1 MYLFR
6 FRLTA
11 QRAVSVGKLG
21 TFAFAAGL
29 YIYTGSAMAGL
40 QARLLRHYRGSPGG
54 KLHWHIDYLARL
66 GRDKTFRVM
75 AAGFLSECE
84 LNAAVG
90 SLAGARVPAAG
101 FGSSDCACGSH
112 LHWLPRKAWPA
123 VDGMLSWKPDELKAN
138 FN

>member
-6 FRLTA
+6 FRLTGPT
-11 QRAVSVGKLG
+11 AVSVGKLG
-21 TFAFAAGL
+21 AFTFAAGW

-40 QARLLRHYRGSPGG
+40 RPRLLRHYRGSLSGR
-54 KLHWHIDYLARL
+54 LHWHIDYLARL
-66 GRDKTFRVM
+66 GHDKTFRVM
-75 AAGFLSECE
+75 AAGLLTECE

-101 FGSSDCACGSH
+101 LGSSDCACGSH

-123 VDGMLSWKPDELKAN
+123 VDGILSWKPDLEKN
-138 FN
+138 